1 MKLIFLTNDIAF
13 PGLECHLNVA
23 RTLIGRCRV
32 SHSLP
37 VSPLAGVHL
46 KADQEGGT
54 FPSKILV
61 GDNFFVCDL

>member
-32 SHSLP
+32 SQPHLG
-37 VSPLAGVHL
+37 SPLAAVHL
-46 KADQEGGT
+46 TADQEGGT
-54 FPSKILV
+54 FPSKILA